1 MSHDDDLVL
10 SHYWVTLIEFLIHLP
25 VEAEAPFEMPDLT
38 DAASLDL
45 KTKARPWQRPAPCHN
60 SNIVPS
66 SPFLLSPK
74 RMAFSFSFFLSLM
87 TVYLLYTDFSRCIF
101 RRYR

>member
-38 DAASLDL
+38 DATSLDL
-45 KTKARPWQRPAPCHN
+45 KTKARPWQRLAPCHN

-74 RMAFSFSFFLSLM
+74 RMAFSFLFFC
-87 TVYLLYTDFSRCIF
+87 R
-101 RRYR
+101 